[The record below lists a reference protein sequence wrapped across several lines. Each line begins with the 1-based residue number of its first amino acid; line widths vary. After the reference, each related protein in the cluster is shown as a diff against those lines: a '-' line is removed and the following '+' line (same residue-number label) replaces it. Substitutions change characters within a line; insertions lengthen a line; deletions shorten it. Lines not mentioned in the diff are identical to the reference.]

1 MSIQVSSVKT
11 IDTLVIGA
19 GQAGL
24 VTGYQLQQNGSE
36 NLVIEQSDRP
46 AHRWLDNLWDSFTL
60 VTPNWNF
67 KIPGAEYDGNDKDGF
82 MSRHEVAARF
92 HAYVDRY
99 QLPIQYNTQALA
111 VRSNPAG
118 AGFEVQTSKGILRAN
133 QVVVATGLFQR
144 PRIPSYAKGL
154 PSHIFQVHS
163 SDYKN
168 PGLLSQGAVLV
179 VGSSQSGCQ
188 IADEIH
194 RSGRKVY
201 LCVGKSGRAPRRY
214 RGKDSSEWLD
224 LLGLSDQVVERL
236 PSPRAK
242 FSGNPHIVGRV
253 DGRNLNLHQFERDGI
268 TLLGRL
274 TNVQDGKLQLAPD
287 LHKNL
292 QVADEFE
299 ASFLKRIDH
308 YIDVHALD
316 CPLDTLP
323 QLQDGY
329 QCELTAELELL
340 QHGIETV
347 IWAAGYQFDFSM
359 IEFPVFDEDG
369 YPIQKRGI
377 TCQPGLYFVGLPWL
391 HKQRSG
397 LLSGVGD
404 DAAHIA
410 THILSKSPSTVSAA

>member
-1 MSIQVSSVKT
+1 MSIHASSVRT
-11 IDTLVIGA
+11 TGTLVIGA

-24 VTGYQLQQNGSE
+24 VTSYQLQQNGAE
-36 NLVIEQSDRP
+36 HLVIEQSNRP

-67 KIPGAEYDGNDKDGF
+67 KIPGAEYDGNDPNGF
-82 MSRHEVAARF
+82 MSRREVAARLGE
-92 HAYVDRY
+92 YVARY
-99 QLPIQYNTQALA
+99 RLPVQYDTQALA
-111 VRSNPAG
+111 VRPDPAG
-118 AGFEVQTSKGILRAN
+118 AGFEVQTNNGILRAH
-133 QVVVATGLFQR
+133 QVVIATGLFQR
-144 PRIPSYAKGL
+144 PRIPSYAAGL
-154 PSHIFQVHS
+154 PSHILQVHS
-163 SDYKN
+163 SDYKS
-168 PGLLSQGAVLV
+168 PSLLGPGAVLV

-188 IADEIH
+188 IADEVH

-224 LLGLSDQVVERL
+224 LLGLSDQLVEQL
-236 PSPRAK
+236 PSPKAK
-242 FSGNPHIVGRV
+242 FAGNPHIVGRV
-253 DGRNLNLHQFERDGI
+253 DGRNLNLHQFKRDGI

-274 TNVQDGKLQLAPD
+274 THVQEGKLQLAPD

-299 ASFLKRIDH
+299 AAFLRRIDR
-308 YIDVHALD
+308 YIEAHALD
-316 CPLDTLP
+316 CPLETLP

-329 QCELTAELELL
+329 QCELTAELDPV
-340 QHGIETV
+340 QHGIGTV

-359 IEFPVFDEDG
+359 IKFPVFDDDG

-377 TCQPGLYFVGLPWL
+377 TNHAGLYFVGLPWL

-410 THILSKSPSTVSAA
+410 AHILSRNPCTVPVA

>member
-1 MSIQVSSVKT
+1 MSIHASSVRT
-11 IDTLVIGA
+11 IETLVIGA

-24 VTGYQLQQNGSE
+24 VTSYLLQQKGAE

-67 KIPGAEYDGNDKDGF
+67 KIPGAEYDGNDPYGF
-82 MSRHEVAARF
+82 MSREEVATRF
-92 HAYVDRY
+92 RKYVDRY
-99 QLPIQYNTQALA
+99 QLPVQYNTQALA
-111 VRSNPAG
+111 VRANPAA
-118 AGFEVQTSKGILRAN
+118 AGFEVQTSKGLLHAH
-133 QVVVATGLFQR
+133 QVVVAAGLFQR
-144 PRIPSYAKGL
+144 PRIPSYAQGL
-154 PSHIFQVHS
+154 PSAIVQIHS
-163 SDYKN
+163 SNYKN
-168 PGLLSQGAVLV
+168 PGVLGRGAVLV

-224 LLGLSDQVVERL
+224 LLGLSDQGVEQL
-236 PSPRAK
+236 PSPRVK
-242 FSGNPHIVGRV
+242 FAGNPHIVGRV
-253 DGRNLNLHQFERDGI
+253 DGRNLNLHQFKRDGI

-274 TNVQDGKLQLAPD
+274 THVQDGKLQLAPD

-292 QVADEFE
+292 QVADDFE
-299 ASFLKRIDH
+299 AAFLKRIDH
-308 YIDVHALD
+308 YIEAQGLDAL
-316 CPLDTLP
+316 PEAVP
-323 QLQDGY
+323 QWQDGY
-329 QCELTAELELL
+329 QCELTTELEPL

-359 IEFPVFDEDG
+359 VGFPEFDEDG
-369 YPIQKRGI
+369 YPIQKRGV
-377 TCQPGLYFVGLPWL
+377 TSQPGLYFVGLPWL

-404 DAAHIA
+404 DAAHVT
-410 THILSKSPSTVSAA
+410 THILSRRPCTVPAA